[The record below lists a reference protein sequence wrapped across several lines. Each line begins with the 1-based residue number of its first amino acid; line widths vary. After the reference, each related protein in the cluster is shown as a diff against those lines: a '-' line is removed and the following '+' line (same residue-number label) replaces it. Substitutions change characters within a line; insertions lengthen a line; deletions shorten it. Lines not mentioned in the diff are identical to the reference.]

1 MQTKH
6 WVNVVEVSAG
16 LGGLVAEGLEA
27 LNGFLRGSDSPHG
40 VRRIFGNTTMARRV
54 PRQTFRGF
62 AYNAPRSV
70 AKRGIVVIGL
80 VGLNDWIE
88 GNHAQSTFTELRMK
102 CQASS

>member
-6 WVNVVEVSAG
+6 RVNVVEILAG

-27 LNGFLRGSDSPHG
+27 LNGFLRGAGSPPG
-40 VRRIFGNTTMARRV
+40 VRIFGSATMAGCV
-54 PRQTFRGF
+54 SRQTFHGF

-70 AKRGIVVIGL
+70 AKRGIVVIRS
-80 VGLNDWIE
+80 VGLKDWIE
-88 GNHAQSTFTELRMK
+88 GNRGQSTRIDLRMK